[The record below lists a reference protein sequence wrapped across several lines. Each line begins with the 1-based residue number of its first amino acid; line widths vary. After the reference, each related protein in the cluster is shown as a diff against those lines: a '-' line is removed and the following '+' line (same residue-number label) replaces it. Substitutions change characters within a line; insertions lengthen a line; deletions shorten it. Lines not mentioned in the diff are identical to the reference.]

1 MDSSKGQ
8 GGARGERYA
17 DDHGELAGMEQGVD
31 ALGTA
36 AAGAGVAAA
45 ATVAPSE
52 VATAPRTLDNAEPP
66 AFLYASDAGEQT
78 AIEQG
83 VQLTEA
89 GEQQARGG
97 GSSETH

>member
-1 MDSSKGQ
+1 MDSSKEQ

-36 AAGAGVAAA
+36 AAGAGVAAGEPA
-45 ATVAPSE
+45 APSE

-66 AFLYASDAGEQT
+66 AFLYTSDAGEQT
-78 AIEQG
+78 AVEQG

-89 GEQQARGG
+89 GEQQARSG
-97 GSSETH
+97 GSGETH